1 MPSSITRGVDTGVVT
16 HLERGVA
23 HTEWVLHG
31 LVPVRVLVFQ
41 GRVDLVE
48 VVVVRVAD
56 ECAKNPVSSA
66 LVETKL
72 QVLGVKFQ
80 VRFCKEG
87 MPLICMYLS
96 FATEASFNLF

>member
-1 MPSSITRGVDTGVVT
+1 MYAT

-23 HTEWVLHG
+23 HTERVLYR
-31 LVPVRVLVFQ
+31 LVPVRVLVLQ
-41 GRVDLVE
+41 GRIDLVE
-48 VVVVRVAD
+48 VVIVRVPD
-56 ECAKNPVSSA
+56 ESAKNAIPSA
-66 LVETKL
+66 LVEAKL

-96 FATEASFNLF
+96 FASEASFNLF